1 MFRILKQ
8 EPFKKLG
15 SLIWLV
21 VVWVNVNS
29 LKAISFKGR
38 FPGCMRN
45 VFYVR
50 QLDILDIIFPFS
62 FNVMYLGENNGNLSE
77 TKKCFLFPTL
87 SQNEKIFASYEK
99 RFSNND

>member
-1 MFRILKQ
+1 MKQ
-8 EPFKKLG
+8 ELLKRLG

-21 VVWVNVNS
+21 LVWINLNS

-50 QLDILDIIFPFS
+50 WLDIFVIIFWFS
-62 FNVMYLGENNGNLSE
+62 FNAMYLGENNGNLSE
-77 TKKCFLFPTL
+77 TKKMLFPTL
-87 SQNEKIFASYEK
+87 SQNEKIFA
-99 RFSNND
+99 